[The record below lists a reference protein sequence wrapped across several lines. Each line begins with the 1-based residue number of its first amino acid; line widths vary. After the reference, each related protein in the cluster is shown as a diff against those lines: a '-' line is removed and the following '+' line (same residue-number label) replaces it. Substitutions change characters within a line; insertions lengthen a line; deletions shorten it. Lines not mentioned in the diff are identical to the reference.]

1 MTAYKR
7 YETSSATD
15 FLNTTTAAKQK
26 NTRYVLAEG
35 AGYQTANSRGTLIL
49 DKKLDTEDVNEH
61 QPIWKNQR

>member
-49 DKKLDTEDVNEH
+49 DKKLGSSRN
-61 QPIWKNQR
+61 